1 MHRLPS
7 SQPEWADNTTCHPNS
22 HSHVSL
28 TATSNGGKGQQY
40 RPWIIF
46 ASTYCTCD
54 DAVGEGYISH
64 THSPHTHVYSE
75 KKCHVG
81 GPLPW
86 EQHFYIF
93 LPFCILP
100 EVCMY
105 CTAYR
110 HESWKKYADEISKC
124 LRCHMIKR
132 RSKAIHTWFFSKLFQ
147 PLNLHG
153 LKFSTK
159 TYSNIQYRYT
169 LYDDTKVPL
178 TTEYSLGVWKI
189 FSNIY
194 PFVNNFDPPASRTKK
209 VIF

>member
-1 MHRLPS
+1 MSRHYYLP
-7 SQPEWADNTTCHPNS
+7 PHS
-22 HSHVSL
+22 HSHVCL
-28 TATSNGGKGQQY
+28 TATSNGGKGQHY

-46 ASTYCTCD
+46 ASMDTCD
-54 DAVGEGYISH
+54 DVVGEGYISH

-93 LPFCILP
+93 LPFCILR

-110 HESWKKYADEISKC
+110 HKSWKNYADEKLKC
-124 LRCHMIKR
+124 LRCHMIQR
-132 RSKAIHTWFFSKLFQ
+132 RFKAIHRRILSQ
-147 PLNLHG
+147 SVSISEPPR
-153 LKFSTK
+153 LKTK
-159 TYSNIQYRYT
+159 TYSNGQCIQYSIYI
-169 LYDDTKVPL
+169 LYEFTKGPL

-189 FSNIY
+189 FKY
-194 PFVNNFDPPASRTKK
+194 KYLPFCKWFRSPCLQNKECYF
-209 VIF
+209 